1 MQAWHDGSSHI
12 NQSVTSMPNTHP
24 PTFDNPTAD
33 VSPKPIL
40 IVQQKTAIF
49 ARRIDSHIISGN
61 FAGIEWRN
69 LRAISDGIVE
79 TIASANIISEEEID
93 AIETLHLDAASQT
106 ISPSIHLYSR
116 VALDSDKAGAIK
128 KLCRALSARILKS
141 SCHRSETDDLY
152 DDAPE
157 KITLTETEELAVK
170 QGSTRTS
177 ATIGAKITHPVAIL
191 DEQTQQISALAGKT
205 RKHTRAVVGTD
216 RDIYVNAVIDEL
228 SYSKFTL
235 RLICENGDVVD
246 GYYGNRELFS
256 EFANELKSQKAHHF
270 LVKETLTDDG
280 KTIRSVSFDGEVR
293 P

>member
-128 KLCRALSARILKS
+128 KLCRALSARILKGTS
-141 SCHRSETDDLY
+141 KNLDSPTLD
-152 DDAPE
+152 
-157 KITLTETEELAVK
+157 KIT
-170 QGSTRTS
+170 
-177 ATIGAKITHPVAIL
+177 P
-191 DEQTQQISALAGKT
+191 
-205 RKHTRAVVGTD
+205 
-216 RDIYVNAVIDEL
+216 
-228 SYSKFTL
+228 F
-235 RLICENGDVVD
+235 
-246 GYYGNRELFS
+246 
-256 EFANELKSQKAHHF
+256 
-270 LVKETLTDDG
+270 
-280 KTIRSVSFDGEVR
+280 
-293 P
+293 